1 MEIDELLKSNFDKNK
16 VDDLLDKL
24 KKDENAFKHLALD
37 LKEKDPEQ
45 FEEFRKSVIEIDESF
60 RPIFDNIWF
69 GEASKELAL
78 WVNNIKWVNIWNS
91 VLEKQTDDGFNIEAW
106 KKRKLSM
113 EGSDYQLESKLETK
127 KDILDVMEIEKNTKG
142 KLTPFNEKLNT
153 IHSLKN
159 YVKEAIVKE
168 AIVKE
173 AIVKEVDVD
182 KVKQVIKQN
191 NPELYNELKL
201 DLTTSLEQIIQGL
214 DYMYNKIE
222 KEKDKI
228 LKWARERINEIV
240 EQNTNEAKEKDE
252 KKKETLIKLHETCFD
267 IFPQEITNQLIKEY
281 KTTAMVIPLPWWRP
295 LNKETMDLENAR
307 FWEPLTAKAWWDMM
321 IDNLVMFIEKAIYGK
336 IWSENSIFKNKNF
349 KTWATIDSTDFI
361 AAAKEN
367 WVLSKGGWNI
377 NALKNNL
384 KKEIKTEDVENEEV
398 KKKKVEWSDWYSE

>member
-1 MEIDELLKSNFDKNK
+1 
-16 VDDLLDKL
+16 
-24 KKDENAFKHLALD
+24 
-37 LKEKDPEQ
+37 
-45 FEEFRKSVIEIDESF
+45 
-60 RPIFDNIWF
+60 
-69 GEASKELAL
+69 
-78 WVNNIKWVNIWNS
+78 
-91 VLEKQTDDGFNIEAW
+91 
-106 KKRKLSM
+106 M

-228 LKWARERINEIV
+228 LK
-240 EQNTNEAKEKDE
+240 
-252 KKKETLIKLHETCFD
+252 
-267 IFPQEITNQLIKEY
+267 
-281 KTTAMVIPLPWWRP
+281 
-295 LNKETMDLENAR
+295 
-307 FWEPLTAKAWWDMM
+307 
-321 IDNLVMFIEKAIYGK
+321 
-336 IWSENSIFKNKNF
+336 
-349 KTWATIDSTDFI
+349 
-361 AAAKEN
+361 
-367 WVLSKGGWNI
+367 
-377 NALKNNL
+377 
-384 KKEIKTEDVENEEV
+384 
-398 KKKKVEWSDWYSE
+398 